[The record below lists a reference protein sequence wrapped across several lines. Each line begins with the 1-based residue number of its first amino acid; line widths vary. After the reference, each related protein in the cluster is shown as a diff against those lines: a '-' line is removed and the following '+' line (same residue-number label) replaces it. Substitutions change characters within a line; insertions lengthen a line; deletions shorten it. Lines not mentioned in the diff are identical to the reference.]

1 MRYLINKSSVKPLSH
16 NYKYS
21 ETKTFKKKPRVFKIM
36 IYFQHRLSTE
46 TCDTRQ
52 DQSVR
57 KKSISFECRVSN
69 FTYKTTLVSWG
80 WHAKHAGVFLLDP
93 IGAAWWEGEVYQHRR
108 SWVYLHFI
116 RKNTTWKR
124 YDIVLYIFFL
134 RG

>member
-1 MRYLINKSSVKPLSH
+1 MRYLINTSSVKPLSH
-16 NYKYS
+16 NDKYS

-52 DQSVR
+52 DQSVS
-57 KKSISFECRVSN
+57 KKSIFCECRVSY

-80 WHAKHAGVFLLDP
+80 LACKARRCVLVGPNRSSMMRRGGLPTQMKLSLFTF
-93 IGAAWWEGEVYQHRR
+93 YQE
-108 SWVYLHFI
+108 
-116 RKNTTWKR
+116 NTTWKR
-124 YDIVLYIFFL
+124 YDIVFYIFFL